1 MNGFW
6 GRRLG
11 AVVIVALVLFGML
24 YVGDW
29 LVLRFRVAR
38 GTAFGTVEVHQF
50 LATSLKGNK
59 TEYDLVGTFQEPA
72 AGRSSHSRGSRLAG
86 GWNGIMRSGSEWFV
100 V

>member
-11 AVVIVALVLFGML
+11 AVVFVALVLFGML

-59 TEYDLVGTFQEPA
+59 TEYDLVGPFRRPA
-72 AGRSSHSRGSRLAG
+72 AGRSSHSRGSRLLVAG
-86 GWNGIMRSGSEWFV
+86 TA
-100 V
+100 

>member
-1 MNGFW
+1 
-6 GRRLG
+6 LG

-38 GTAFGTVEVHQF
+38 GRAFGTVEVHQF

-59 TEYDLVGTFQEPA
+59 TEYDLVGTFQEACSRSIFPQQGKPA
-72 AGRSSHSRGSRLAG
+72 CWWLERHNAQ
-86 GWNGIMRSGSEWFV
+86 WE
-100 V
+100 

>member
-38 GTAFGTVEVHQF
+38 GTAFG
-50 LATSLKGNK
+50 
-59 TEYDLVGTFQEPA
+59 
-72 AGRSSHSRGSRLAG
+72 GRSPSV
-86 GWNGIMRSGSEWFV
+86 SGYIAEGQQD
-100 V
+100 

>member
-59 TEYDLVGTFQEPA
+59 TEYDLVGTFQEACSRSIFPQQGKPA
-72 AGRSSHSRGSRLAG
+72 SG